1 MKNRKIWFVLFVI
14 ALWLCTL
21 WYSVLRTDSK
31 DLMWIYNWFL
41 DLTLSIDDEIRDN
54 SVRCWAFQVA
64 WNDFV
69 EDINATTQSKV
80 FDWLSKR
87 GFDLDQMAQGNT
99 YYNKF
104 WLFTL
109 DLKSEIEKEVKDK
122 FDENINLKFLSNWS
136 IVPQSSDYYEW
147 KKEKKYGI
155 YSKFNRLINLKNSF
169 EKLDDWSFA
178 NVYDDVRYFGVN
190 CDSNKKYDNV
200 RVLYY
205 NSDVDFAISIKTWG
219 WDEIILSRWTRWKTF
234 MVTYN
239 LILSKERGYIG
250 GHDFTKYDCLKIPE
264 FNLKF
269 EKEIYKLK
277 DQKLLGTGGKIYRVG
292 IAEQDVEIKLDRS
305 SWDKKGKNLIDSLQL
320 WDRYHYFD
328 FDEPFMIF
336 VKEYGKDLPY
346 FAAQV
351 SDVKLFQ

>member
-1 MKNRKIWFVLFVI
+1 MKNRKIGFVSFMI

-41 DLTLSIDDEIRDN
+41 DVTLSIDDKIRDN
-54 SVRCWAFQVA
+54 SVRCWTFQVV

-69 EDINATTQSKV
+69 KNVNASTQSQV
-80 FDWLSKR
+80 FDWLNKMW
-87 GFDLDQMAQGNT
+87 FDLNQMAQENN

-109 DLKSEIEKEVKDK
+109 DLESEIEKEVKNK
-122 FDENINLKFLSNWS
+122 FDENVNLKFLSDWS

-147 KKEKKYGI
+147 KKEKKYVL
-155 YSKFNRLINLKNSF
+155 YSKFKKLINLKNSF
-169 EKLDDWSFA
+169 EKLEDWGFA
-178 NVYDDVRYFGVN
+178 TVYDDVKYFGIN

-200 RVLYY
+200 RILYY
-205 NSDVDFAISIKTWG
+205 NSDIDFAISIKTWG

-239 LILSKERGYIG
+239 LVLSKERGYLG

-277 DQKLLGTGGKIYRVG
+277 DQKLLDLDGQIHRIDTAMQGIEIYF
-292 IAEQDVEIKLDRS
+292 DKT
-305 SWDKKGKNLIDSLQL
+305 SWNKKDKNLIDMLQF

-336 VKEYGKDLPY
+336 IREYGNDLPY

-351 SDVKLFQ
+351 SDIKLFQ

>member
-1 MKNRKIWFVLFVI
+1 MKKRKIGFVSFIL

-31 DLMWIYNWFL
+31 DLMWVYNWFL
-41 DLTLSIDDEIRDN
+41 DVVLSIDDEIRDN

-64 WNDFV
+64 WNDFMD
-69 EDINATTQSKV
+69 DINVKAQSQV
-80 FDWLSKR
+80 FDWLNKKS
-87 GFDLDQMAQGNT
+87 FDLDQMAQEKT

-109 DLKSEIEKEVKDK
+109 DLKSEIEREVKDK
-122 FDENINLKFLSNWS
+122 FNENVNLKFLSNWS
-136 IVPQSSDYYEW
+136 IVPQSVDYYEW

-155 YSKFNRLINLKNSF
+155 YSKFNKLINLKNSF

-178 NVYDDVRYFGVN
+178 DVYDDVKYFGVN
-190 CDSNKKYDNV
+190 CNSNKKYDNI

-205 NSDVDFAISIKTWG
+205 NSDFDFAISIKTWG

-239 LILSKERGYIG
+239 LILSKERGYVG

-264 FNLKF
+264 LNVNF

-277 DQKLLGTGGKIYRVG
+277 DQKLSDVDSKIYRVG
-292 IAEQDVEIKLDRS
+292 MAIQSVNLELDRT
-305 SWDKKGKNLIDSLQL
+305 SWDKKDKSLLDVQL
-320 WDRYHYFD
+320 LDRYHYLYFD
-328 FDEPFMIF
+328 NPFIIF
-336 VKEYGKDLPY
+336 IKEYGKDLPY
-346 FAAQV
+346 FAAQI